1 MICRPEEEDD
11 TAVAGAVDFK
21 RKEVSYMPG
30 FDGTGPAGM
39 GPMTGGGR
47 GVCNPYSA
55 SYWPYAAWQP
65 GAQGPAYGPA
75 FGWGPGFG
83 RGRRFGG
90 GITLSPPRRGVSP
103 DIGGVVLEIRFTDRF
118 PSRIH
123 DMVRTF
129 NLR

>member
-55 SYWPYAAWQP
+55 PYWPYAAWQP

-90 GITLSPPRRGVSP
+90 GIGLGWGRGFGRGLGWRRGFGRRRAYP
-103 DIGGVVLEIRFTDRF
+103 AWGW
-118 PSRIH
+118 
-123 DMVRTF
+123 
-129 NLR
+129 